1 MIQSLKSKL
10 IIVYSVALIL
20 FISFLLLYIHRH
32 IQNEFRSFLKVELQQ
47 NIEYINTY
55 LLSFH
60 KPVNK
65 VFFNNEIATALKNVA
80 QKSSLRITIIYN
92 DGTIIFDSDANP
104 DIMENHLYRPE
115 ILEARKKGTG
125 MSVRYSTTMNAD
137 MLYVAS
143 YYNYYY
149 IRAAKSLNTIN
160 ALIESITKNILAVGI
175 VVLVISIIVT
185 ALFATA
191 FTKPIKDSLQ
201 FIHKFFNGDLE
212 ARILNYKDDEMGYL
226 QKAMNQLADNIQQRI
241 NELTNEKNK
250 LFMIIESIHDPI
262 ALIDEDKKIAIHNKA
277 FAHCFEY
284 PESITNKY
292 YFTVIRHSEL
302 NAKIHVAFSQ
312 KQRISFEETIA
323 GNHFQ
328 IFIYPFAEPA
338 TGILLLMHD
347 VTEQKRIQQLKSD
360 LVGNLSHELK
370 TPISIIRGYLET
382 IKDNICDQKTAE
394 QFIESAL
401 ANVERQNAIINDMLK
416 LNELETSSYI
426 TSESIILKKIIKQCV
441 ELLMP
446 KIQKKN
452 LAIVMDI
459 ESLPEN
465 ILGNAFLAEEIFFN
479 IIDNAIN
486 YNNEHGSITI
496 TGTTNPQSLTIHITD
511 TGIGIPHDEINR
523 IFERFYRVDKS
534 RSRETGG
541 TGLGLSIVKHAA
553 LILGWTI
560 GVTSS
565 SNGSTFSITIPY
577 K

>member
-1 MIQSLKSKL
+1 MIKSLRSKL
-10 IIVYSVALIL
+10 IIVYSIALIF
-20 FISFLLLYIHRH
+20 FISFLLFYIHKH
-32 IQNEFRSFLKVELQQ
+32 IQNEFTSFLRDELKQ
-47 NIEYINTY
+47 NIEYIHTY
-55 LLSFH
+55 CQSFH
-60 KPVNK
+60 RPINK
-65 VFFNNEIATALKNVA
+65 NFFNYEIVTALKNVA
-80 QKSSLRITIIYN
+80 QKSSLRITIIQH
-92 DGTIIFDSDANP
+92 DGTVLFDTDANP
-104 DIMENHLYRPE
+104 ELMENHSYRPE
-115 ILEARKKGTG
+115 ILEARKNGTG
-125 MSVRYSTTMNAD
+125 MSIRFSNTIGAD

-143 YYNYYY
+143 FYDSYY
-149 IRAAKSLNTIN
+149 IRTAKSLTNINT
-160 ALIESITKNILAVGI
+160 LIESLTKNILFTGI
-175 VVLVISIIVT
+175 IVLIISIAVT
-185 ALFATA
+185 AIFANM
-191 FTKPIKDSLQ
+191 FTKPIKESVQ
-201 FIHKFFNGDLE
+201 FINKFFNGDLT
-212 ARILNYKDDEMGYL
+212 ARILNYNDDEMGYL
-226 QKAMNQLADNIQQRI
+226 QKSMNLLADNIQQRI

-262 ALIDEDKKIAIHNKA
+262 ALIDEDKKIAIYNKA
-277 FAHCFEY
+277 FANCFEY
-284 PESITNKY
+284 PENITNKY

-302 NAKIHVAFSQ
+302 NAKIHIAFSQ

-328 IFIYPFAEPA
+328 IFIYPFTEPA
-338 TGILLLMHD
+338 KGILLLMHD

-401 ANVERQNAIINDMLK
+401 TNVERQNAIINDMLK
-416 LNELETSSYI
+416 LNQLETSSYPV
-426 TSESIILKKIIKQCV
+426 TESINLKKIINQCV

-459 ESLPEN
+459 ESLPQKV
-465 ILGNAFLAEEIFFN
+465 LGNAFLAEEIFFN
-479 IIDNAIN
+479 LIDNAIN
-486 YNNEHGSITI
+486 YNNEKGSITI
-496 TGTTNPQSLTIHITD
+496 TATKNSQSLSIHITD
-511 TGIGIPHDEINR
+511 TGIGIPHDEIPR

-553 LILGWTI
+553 LILGWTV

-565 SNGSTFSITIPY
+565 SNGSTFTITIPH
-577 K
+577 